1 MGETRINLKHLL
13 EDIRDSYP
21 FPIEEA
27 IITELVANALDANAS
42 EIHFFTDP
50 EHQILKCMDNGQ
62 GMKSKELE
70 EYHDIAATSKRK
82 GEGIGFAGVGAKL
95 ALLIAQWVI
104 TETKSDQFH
113 KATKWYLESDQ
124 RAPWDYTNAFELANS
139 SRGTAVT
146 IVLRDKKSPL
156 LNEGFIKQA
165 IQTHFY
171 PLLDE
176 EFMSEAKKIYL
187 AMIEVKFFVNREKV
201 QLPKAEYFA
210 ERKIFP
216 VRLGKGRRDKFIGIG
231 FLSKSD
237 KELTEG
243 ESGIAISTRGKV
255 IKRGWDW
262 IGITPRNPRRLA
274 GLVEIHDLVEILTT
288 NKADFLKD
296 NTSYQ
301 KQLRYRKAI
310 QEAMKPILYEFGE
323 ISQPRESLE
332 TDLRP
337 LEREIERVLENMSD
351 EFPELSSL
359 LGRRRRA
366 ETIQGVIPDLD
377 APPIGTEA
385 EGVEVMTGSYGGF
398 GEGSGIEAAPGSLLG
413 QRIEPSPEP
422 IERGKLHEGRRKRP
436 GLMIGFED
444 DPNRHELAWLSGDGV
459 YINKSHPAY
468 QRAADKN
475 YHIVI
480 SVAWAL
486 SEHIGPEKS
495 SRNFINQFL
504 SLWGVISR

>member
-1 MGETRINLKHLL
+1 MGETRFNLKHLL

-27 IITELVANALDANAS
+27 IITELVANALDADAS
-42 EIHFFTDP
+42 EIHFLTDP
-50 EHQILKCMDNGQ
+50 ENQTLKCIDNGK
-62 GMKSKELE
+62 GMKSRELE
-70 EYHDIAATSKRK
+70 EYHDIAATSKQK

-104 TETKSDQFH
+104 TETKSSQFH
-113 KATKWYLESDQ
+113 KATKWHLESDQ
-124 RAPWDYTNAFELANS
+124 RAPWDYTDGSELAYS
-139 SRGTAVT
+139 ASGTAVT
-146 IVLRDKKSPL
+146 IIVNDKKSPL
-156 LNEGFIKQA
+156 LKESFIKQA

-176 EFMSEAKKIYL
+176 EFMSEMQKIYL
-187 AMIEVKFFVNREKV
+187 SMIGVEFFVNGEKV
-201 QLPKAEYFA
+201 QLPRAEYFA

-216 VRLGKGRRDKFIGIG
+216 VRLDKRRRDKFIGIG

-237 KELTEG
+237 KELTE
-243 ESGIAISTRGKV
+243 EEIGIAISTHGKV

-262 IGITPRNPRRLA
+262 ISITPRNPRRLT

-296 NTSYQ
+296 TASYQ
-301 KQLRYRKAI
+301 KWLRYRKAI

-323 ISQPRESLE
+323 ISQPRESPE
-332 TDLRP
+332 YDLRP
-337 LEREIERVLENMSD
+337 LEREIERVLENMSND
-351 EFPELSSL
+351 FPELSSL

-366 ETIQGVIPDLD
+366 EAIQGVIPDLD
-377 APPIGTEA
+377 TSPIGTEA
-385 EGVEVMTGSYGGF
+385 EGVEFMTGSRGGL
-398 GEGSGIEAAPGSLLG
+398 GEGSGIEAAPGSLPG

-444 DPNRHELAWLSGDGV
+444 DPNRQELAWLSGDGV

-480 SVAWAL
+480 STAWAL
-486 SEHIGPEKS
+486 AEHIGPGKS
-495 SRNFINQFL
+495 SRDFINQFL
-504 SLWGVISR
+504 SLWGVIR